1 MKLRTL
7 LLAATAL
14 AAASA
19 ANASTGWYMSLGAGA
34 NWLNDSDWV
43 VTGTT
48 TSAGRTEHDTGFAI
62 LGSVGYD
69 WGRWR
74 AEFEVA
80 YRDNDIKCNTTS
92 GNACA
97 LASPSTYAID
107 GVWEFS
113 QMVNV
118 FYDIPISGR
127 FSASVG
133 AGVGGVLVVADP
145 AIAGFSDTRP
155 HWDDYVV
162 AGQLIGQ
169 VAYDLTDRW
178 QVYADYRY
186 LLADDAESPFPQRGG
201 TASWEKS
208 DHTVMLGLR
217 FDLQRDTPMAPPI
230 KSEPPVQP
238 KAPKQFIVFFG
249 FDKSNLTPEASRVV
263 NEAAAAA
270 KEYGSAS
277 IKVVGHTDT
286 SGSPSYNQALSMRRS
301 QAVKDG
307 LAANGIPASAIS
319 TAGRGES
326 ELMVQTGDGVKE
338 PQNRRATIDLN

>member
-1 MKLRTL
+1 MKLRTI

-14 AAASA
+14 AAATT

-34 NWLNDSDWV
+34 NWLPDGDWG
-43 VTGTT
+43 VTGGE
-48 TSAGRTEHDTGFAI
+48 TSGGQTEYDTGFAVV
-62 LGSVGYD
+62 SAVGYD

-74 AEFEVA
+74 AEFEIA
-80 YRDNDIKCNTTS
+80 YRENDINCNSTS
-92 GNACA
+92 GNVCS
-97 LASPSTYAID
+97 LGTNTRFSDEGI
-107 GVWEFS
+107 WEFS

-118 FYDIPISGR
+118 LYDFDLGGR

-145 AIAGFSDTRP
+145 LIAGFSDTRP
-155 HWDDYVV
+155 VWDDYVV

-178 QVYADYRY
+178 KIYADYRY
-186 LLADDAESPFPQRGG
+186 MLADDAESQFITNFG

-208 DHTVMLGLR
+208 DHTVLLGLR
-217 FDLQRDTPMAPPI
+217 FDLQRDVKAAPPVAPQ
-230 KSEPPVQP
+230 PPVAP
-238 KAPKQFIVFFG
+238 KAPRQFIVFFG
-249 FDKSNLTPEASRVV
+249 FDKSNLTPEAARVV
-263 NEAAAAA
+263 ADAAAAA

-277 IKVVGHTDT
+277 IKVIGHTDT

-307 LAANGIPASAIS
+307 LAANGIPASAVS
-319 TAGRGES
+319 TAGRGEA